1 MKQAMPTSAFTA
13 VTLLLLG
20 HHTTYADLFQ
30 RYQKKQAAFD
40 YHRLPKPEEGSLNE
54 SSCKAA
60 CDKDVQCLT
69 STFVPSLQ
77 QKWTSLSQCYVSSTD
92 VHTLVDTLTTL
103 DRKQNRAQCG
113 LSSSCHG
120 SQECPRFDYVT
131 NTCVNGFT
139 CSCSCFTNNDCE
151 QNQMDLGCNQCTN
164 QNALSGLGSCTHSSS
179 PSSVLPDM
187 IKAKEAPT
195 CGYTPSKNSLKNV
208 ILSEDLDLVL
218 MFDTMHAWSSVTSQF
233 ASALLNNLTVAQNFA
248 RVSIVRAGVVN
259 PAASGAATGSTK
271 QAVALVNLTSHNDTL
286 NRILSMAP
294 TQAGAAIA
302 AIDPFVDALELSAS
316 MFVKGRR
323 AVLIVVSSIMPIN
336 VCVTV
341 RLVNSFRTGIINSF
355 VFCLLS
361 FVFSSF
367 SIFLF
372 LDLFDTYILYILIFS
387 F

>member
-1 MKQAMPTSAFTA
+1 MPTYTAFTA
-13 VTLLLLG
+13 VTLLTLLLG
-20 HHTTYADLFQ
+20 HHTTYADSFQ

-40 YHRLPKPEEGSLNE
+40 YHRLPQPSEGSLNE
-54 SSCKAA
+54 SSCQAA

-69 STFVPSLQ
+69 STFVPALQ

-103 DRKQNRAQCG
+103 DRKQNRAQCD
-113 LSSSCHG
+113 LINASSCHG
-120 SQECPRFDYVT
+120 SQECPRFDSVT
-131 NTCVNGFT
+131 TECVNGFT

-164 QNALSGLGSCTHSSS
+164 QDALSGLGSCTHSSS
-179 PSSVLPDM
+179 SSSVLPDM
-187 IKAKEAPT
+187 IKTKEAPT

-208 ILSEDLDLVL
+208 MLSEDLDLVL
-218 MFDTMHAWSSVTSQF
+218 MFDTMHAWSSITSQF

-259 PAASGAATGSTK
+259 AAASGAATGSTK
-271 QAVALVNLTSHNDTL
+271 QAIALVNLTSHNDTL

-323 AVLIVVSSIMPIN
+323 SVLIVVSSIMPIN
-336 VCVTV
+336 VCAMVS
-341 RLVNSFRTGIINSF
+341 LVYSFRTEIINSF
-355 VFCLLS
+355 VFFCLLFFHS
-361 FVFSSF
+361 FF
-367 SIFLF
+367 
-372 LDLFDTYILYILIFS
+372 
-387 F
+387 